1 MPSRLGGRHGHCL
14 LPHEARLCVARST
27 LVTIFLQ
34 CFGLLHDSVKNFFA
48 CGGLKVRRHSAWLSS
63 CCLPAADRVVQ
74 LIIRRCGVCI
84 GSVARFGV
92 VEIKRGISAAAC
104 ACVRDGHRQPVSAQ
118 LSAPRGLRRA
128 TPRTATA
135 ARVALFASGRR
146 RLPPRLHYPRDGRV
160 LGLVS
165 TCCVCTRVFEGFRV
179 SALQNANFFQASRGA
194 LHGHGCAS

>member
-1 MPSRLGGRHGHCL
+1 M
-14 LPHEARLCVARST
+14 
-27 LVTIFLQ
+27 TIFLQ

-104 ACVRDGHRQPVSAQ
+104 ACVRDMDTGSRSARSSRRRVGCGVPRHARPPQPAWRSLRLAADDF
-118 LSAPRGLRRA
+118 LLGSIIHATGAFWGWSRRA
-128 TPRTATA
+128 AC
-135 ARVALFASGRR
+135 ARVFLKDFAFRR
-146 RLPPRLHYPRDGRV
+146 FK
-160 LGLVS
+160 
-165 TCCVCTRVFEGFRV
+165 TRIFFRP
-179 SALQNANFFQASRGA
+179 RGA
-194 LHGHGCAS
+194 LSTVTGVRVSTADT